1 MLNFNSFLLMSLK
14 NIVYRGLRYIVHGV
28 PTQQIVANITY
39 STPQRRLANKKII
52 ITGGGRG
59 LGFAMAKRF
68 KEEGAEVLIAGRN
81 EEVLKSSANK
91 IGCSYLQLDVQDI
104 NSFTEFINNAWDILD
119 GVDSLVNNAGV
130 SHHEGNIRNVTC
142 EDFDTQINTNLRSGY
157 FLSQKFVEKYEHNHL
172 QGGNILFISSE
183 RGFMADDLP
192 YGITKSA
199 INSLVQGL
207 ARELIHNNIRVNAI
221 APGVTMSDM
230 TGFTKESNLSLSSQM
245 TGRVYFPE
253 EVAEIACFL
262 LSDMSNLLNGQ
273 ILVCNEGK
281 SINFRR

>member
-1 MLNFNSFLLMSLK
+1 MSLK
-14 NIVYRGLRYIVHGV
+14 NIIYRGLRYIVHGV
-28 PTQQIVANITY
+28 PTQQITANITY
-39 STPQRRLANKKII
+39 SSPQQILANKKII

-68 KEEGAEVLIAGRN
+68 AEEGARVLIAGRN
-81 EEVLKSSANK
+81 EEVLKSSAQK

-104 NSFTEFINNAWDILD
+104 NSFSVFINNAWDILN
-119 GVDSLVNNAGV
+119 GVDCLVNNAGV
-130 SHHEGNIRNVTC
+130 SHHEGNIRNVTF
-142 EDFDTQINTNLRSGY
+142 EDFEIQINTNLRSGY
-157 FLSQKFVEKYEHNHL
+157 FLSQKFIEKFEQNHI
-172 QGGNILFISSE
+172 QCGDILFVSSE
-183 RGFMADDLP
+183 RGMMADDLP
-192 YGITKSA
+192 YGITKNA
-199 INSLVQGL
+199 INTLVQGL

-221 APGVTMSDM
+221 APGVTVSDM

-253 EVAEIACFL
+253 EIAEIACFL
-262 LSDMSNLLNGQ
+262 LSDNSKLLNGQ